1 MVGFAIGLVLGGTLG
16 YLTCAVLVVGVDADR
31 AAQEIEREELD
42 SHTFYV
48 GGWNEQE

>member
-16 YLTCAVLVVGVDADR
+16 YLTYAVLVVGSDADR
-31 AAQEIEREELD
+31 AAQEIEREEFD

-48 GGWNEQE
+48 GDWHEQE